1 MSKRIHGLLN
11 HHFKMLMKSD
21 LFSNEQKLQPNP
33 LTEIIECMWNF
44 KDRTGIN

>member
-1 MSKRIHGLLN
+1 MLN

-33 LTEIIECMWNF
+33 LTELLNVCGIS
-44 KDRTGIN
+44 KTGKE